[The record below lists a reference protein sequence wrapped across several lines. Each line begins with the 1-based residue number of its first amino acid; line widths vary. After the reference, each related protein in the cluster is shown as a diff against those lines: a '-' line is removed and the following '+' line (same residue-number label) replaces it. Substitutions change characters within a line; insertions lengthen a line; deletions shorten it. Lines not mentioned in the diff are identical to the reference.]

1 MFDFN
6 RVQQLREF
14 YNSGA
19 TRSYAFRKEQLLRLK
34 TVILKYENAIYEAL
48 KKDLNKS
55 PEESWVTEIALVLNE
70 IRYALNQLKK
80 WMRPQKVKT
89 NLINFPSS
97 SRIIPEPLGVV
108 FIISPWNYPFQLLLK
123 PLVGAISAGN
133 CVVLKSSEH
142 APATTLLLRRII
154 TDAFDDKY
162 ILFTEG
168 QGAEVVPAFINH
180 FRFDHIFFTGGPVVG
195 KSIYQLAAK
204 DLVPV
209 TLELGGKSPCVV
221 ESDAD
226 ISTAA
231 RRIAIAKFSN
241 SGQIC
246 IAPDYLLVH
255 HSVKNK
261 LIKSLQEAIIHFF
274 GNQPEASGDYGRV
287 INEKQFDRIVGY
299 LNDGKIIFGGRHDR
313 SQLFIEPTLIDDVN
327 IDGNIMKE
335 EIFGPL
341 LPIITYRHT
350 DEVLKIISRNPNPLA
365 FYLFTI
371 SRQKEKFWMDNVAF
385 GGGCVNN
392 AAWHITNHHLPLG
405 GRGFSG
411 IGQYQGRKSF
421 DTFSHMK
428 SVMKT
433 PNWFDPNFKY
443 PPLKGR
449 LKFLKKII

>member
-1 MFDFN
+1 MFDLN
-6 RVQQLREF
+6 RVDQLRAF

-34 TVILKYENAIYEAL
+34 TAILKHENAIYEAL

-142 APATTLLLRRII
+142 APATTMLLRRII

-168 QGAEVVPAFINH
+168 EGAEVVPAFINH

-261 LIKSLQEAIIHFF
+261 LIKSLQDAIIHFF
-274 GNQPEASGDYGRV
+274 GDHPQVSGDYGRV

-299 LNDGKIIFGGRHDR
+299 LNDGKIIFGGKHDR

-341 LPIITYRHT
+341 LPIMTYQHT

-365 FYLFTI
+365 FYLFTN

-405 GRGFSG
+405 GRGYSG

-421 DTFSHMK
+421 ETFSHMK

-449 LKFLKKII
+449 LNFFKKII